1 MAMKNSTHYALLMIT
16 TLLLLAGCD
25 SSPSEPQQPEDAT
38 LVVNLDLGDHDYN
51 DVTFAIKVGN
61 QVYFEELEI
70 DSDRVDS
77 EYEITVS
84 INAEQLDQRLT
95 FQYMMYNVS
104 KRIVTGHAL
113 GDSFKVE
120 DGRIIEVNL
129 TEDDFS
135 TLGTPVITVSPAPN
149 DSLTLTY
156 TDGWVAEAATDQQ
169 PPAIYDELA
178 KGDDRPNDAI
188 CIVDPFDPD
197 SDGDGLSDCSE
208 ALRRGSEFPTEGLH
222 IALAAPGNNLTDEEN
237 GVGIASFQLADGRW
251 RGADTVQLVI
261 RVPVDKS
268 WRNSDGGS
276 LDSLDLL
283 VLVPGRG

>member
-1 MAMKNSTHYALLMIT
+1 MKNATHYALLMIT

-38 LVVNLDLGDHDYN
+38 LVVNLELGDHDYN
-51 DVTFAIKVGN
+51 DTAIAIKVGD
-61 QVYFEELEI
+61 QVYFRELE
-70 DSDRVDS
+70 SDGDRADG

-104 KRIVTGHAL
+104 KRIATGYAL
-113 GDSFKVE
+113 GDSFEVE
-120 DGRIIEVNL
+120 AGGIIEVNL

-156 TDGWVAEAATDQQ
+156 TDDWVAEGATDQQ
-169 PPAIYDELA
+169 PPPIYDELA

-188 CIVDPFDPD
+188 CVVNPYEYD
-197 SDGDGLSDCSE
+197 SDEDGFSDCSE
-208 ALRRGSEFPTEGLH
+208 ALSRGSESSTEGVH
-222 IALAAPGNNLTDEEN
+222 QALAGPGNNLTDEEN

-261 RVPVDKS
+261 RVPVDES
-268 WRNSDGGS
+268 WRNSDGG
-276 LDSLDLL
+276 SLDLL